1 MDCHPGNSK
10 EDEMSTLLRLRASHL
25 AAALIVLTSF
35 AVSLDTVHG
44 QAGGIGARGGQTGPS
59 VPITTSP
66 VTSIAPTTPVLPSNL
81 NLSPQVTSSLLKG
94 LDQSGAA
101 LRPGMG
107 WLVSDLNH
115 QGIHGREL
123 SDVIHQLKPYREQG
137 RLTFPQETG
146 KVAPTPQQGS
156 GSGLFPR
163 IENRINTI
171 EQGGPV
177 FPRLQKGKGK
187 GKN

>member
-1 MDCHPGNSK
+1 
-10 EDEMSTLLRLRASHL
+10 MSTILRLRAIHL
-25 AAALIVLTSF
+25 AAALIVLTSL
-35 AVSLDTVHG
+35 AVCLETVRG
-44 QAGGIGARGGQTGPS
+44 QAAGIGARGGQTGPA
-59 VPITTSP
+59 VP
-66 VTSIAPTTPVLPSNL
+66 VTTLPATSLVPTTPVLPSNL

-94 LDQSGAA
+94 LDQSGTA

-137 RLTFPQETG
+137 RLTFPQDVTG
-146 KVAPTPQQGS
+146 KVTPQPGTPQPQQGP
-156 GSGLFPR
+156 GLFPR

-171 EQGGPV
+171 ENGGPV

-187 GKN
+187 GKS

>member
-1 MDCHPGNSK
+1 
-10 EDEMSTLLRLRASHL
+10 MSTILRLRVSHL
-25 AAALIVLTSF
+25 AAALIVLTSL
-35 AVSLDTVHG
+35 AVCLETVHG
-44 QAGGIGARGGQTGPS
+44 QAGGIGARGSQTGPS
-59 VPITTSP
+59 VPITTAP
-66 VTSIAPTTPVLPSNL
+66 VTSVVPTSPVLPSNL

-94 LDQSGAA
+94 LDQSGNA

-137 RLTFPQETG
+137 RLTFPQDTAG
-146 KVAPTPQQGS
+146 KVTPQPQQGP
-156 GSGLFPR
+156 GLFPR

-187 GKN
+187 GKG

>member
-1 MDCHPGNSK
+1 
-10 EDEMSTLLRLRASHL
+10 MSTTLRLRASHL
-25 AAALIVLTSF
+25 AAAFIVLTSF
-35 AVSLDTVHG
+35 AVCLETVHG
-44 QAGGIGARGGQTGPS
+44 QAGGIIGSRGSQTGPS
-59 VPITTSP
+59 VPITTAP
-66 VTSIAPTTPVLPSNL
+66 VTSVLPTTPVLPSNL

-94 LDQSGAA
+94 LDQSGNA

-115 QGIHGREL
+115 QGIKGREL

-137 RLTFPQETG
+137 RLTFPQDTAG
-146 KVAPTPQQGS
+146 KVTPQPVTPQPQQGT
-156 GSGLFPR
+156 GLFPR

-171 EQGGPV
+171 ENGGPV

-187 GKN
+187 GRD